1 LVLQVLQSTDL
12 SRLEFDLLLA
22 ASTPNV
28 AKAEVNTDAMK
39 VASIFFK

>member
-1 LVLQVLQSTDL
+1 VLLFTDS
-12 SRLEFDLLLA
+12 SRLDFDFLFA

-28 AKAEVNTDAMK
+28 AKAEVNTDAIK